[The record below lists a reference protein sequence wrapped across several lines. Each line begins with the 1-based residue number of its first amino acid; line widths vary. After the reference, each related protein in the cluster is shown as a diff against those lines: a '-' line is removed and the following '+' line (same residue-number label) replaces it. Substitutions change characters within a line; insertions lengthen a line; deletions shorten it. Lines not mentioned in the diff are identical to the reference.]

1 MDKRT
6 ELLLI
11 NELEKLTTSMDVP
24 VFRRSDPG
32 WLLRNV
38 IFNNKDHPNLDK
50 VIKIC
55 KQLLS

>member
-1 MDKRT
+1 MDEKT
-6 ELLLI
+6 KLLVI
-11 NELEKLTTSMDVP
+11 NELERLTTSMDVP
-24 VFRRSDPG
+24 VFRRSDAG

-38 IFNNKDHPNLDK
+38 EINNADHPNLNK

>member
-32 WLLRNV
+32 WLLRNAM
-38 IFNNKDHPNLDK
+38 FNNKDHPNLNK

>member
-1 MDKRT
+1 MDEKT
-6 ELLLI
+6 KLLVI
-11 NELEKLTTSMDVP
+11 NELERLTTSMDVP
-24 VFRRSDPG
+24 VFRRSDVG

-38 IFNNKDHPNLDK
+38 EINNANHPNLNK

>member
-1 MDKRT
+1 MDEKT
-6 ELLLI
+6 KLLVI
-11 NELEKLTTSMDVP
+11 NELERLTTGMDVP
-24 VFRRSDPG
+24 VFRRSDAG

-38 IFNNKDHPNLDK
+38 EINNANHHNLNK

>member
-1 MDKRT
+1 MDEKT
-6 ELLLI
+6 KLLVI

-24 VFRRSDPG
+24 VFRRTDPG

-38 IFNNKDHPNLDK
+38 QFNNKDHHNLEK